1 MNSICS
7 VKFYLSENYLAVFS
21 DVQNLAE
28 DLVLISNFTCEYVG
42 NLSLTLVFLSMIQ
55 YRCQKAE

>member
-1 MNSICS
+1 M
-7 VKFYLSENYLAVFS
+7 KLYLSENYLAVFS